1 MKKRIYTCDGGC
13 LLIGNASFRFNL
25 PNGFGD
31 GHHRVYV
38 SSDRNDIP
46 KESRWVGKIRGDAIN
61 VYNYDCYDT
70 LDELYENVLFTLR
83 GEYAVYVD
91 CGNVYFLGGLKNQR
105 DFLL

>member
-1 MKKRIYTCDGGC
+1 MKKRIYACDGGC

-38 SSDRNDIP
+38 SSDKNDIP

-91 CGNVYFLGGLKNQR
+91 CENVYFLGGLKNQR